1 MKRLISF
8 SVFCFAMAIAPFAH
22 SQTSVVLPA
31 GNDAIDFT
39 TMEGNGGG
47 ESNAFGRF
55 NNTVLTVYNASV
67 VEAAGINVGD
77 TLTGLSFRVDGGDVA
92 PNFTVDSF
100 HIELGRSLNSAG
112 SLVENDF
119 GANFDGGP
127 NVVHTGSVDFAAS
140 DFEAVNPNNSTGPA
154 NAFGPEIEFEN
165 DFAYTGGDL
174 LIRYYTSDPLAL
186 DGVLTTSRA
195 DSVTTTFETPTFSE
209 PGVFTLFGEGQNANT
224 RFTQGFGAA
233 PAVAPVLQ
241 FSVTPAPVPEPSSAA
256 LLMGI
261 GLIGAVRRRRK
272 K

>member
-1 MKRLISF
+1 MKKIISF
-8 SVFCFAMAIAPFAH
+8 SVFCFAMAIAPFANA
-22 SQTSVVLPA
+22 QTLVLPA
-31 GNDAIDFT
+31 GNDDIDLT
-39 TMEGNGGG
+39 TTEGNGGG

-100 HIELGRSLNSAG
+100 HIELGQSLNSAG
-112 SLVENDF
+112 SLDENDF
-119 GANFDGGP
+119 AANFDGGP
-127 NVVHTGSVDFAAS
+127 TVVHTGSVDFAAS
-140 DFEAVNPNNSTGPA
+140 DFEAVNPNNSTGTA

-165 DFAYTGGDL
+165 DFTYTGGDL

-186 DGVLTTSRA
+186 DGDLTISRA
-195 DSVTTTFETPTFSE
+195 DSVSTTFENPDFSE

-224 RFTQGFGAA
+224 RFTESFGAA

-241 FSVTPAPVPEPSSAA
+241 FSVTRAVPEPTSAA
-256 LLMGI
+256 LLMGL
-261 GLIGAVRRRRK
+261 GLIGVARRRRTM
-272 K
+272 